1 MLAFKKYTNLIH
13 YHVNRRNLTKADKIV
28 QSSLKRLK
36 WVMTN
41 SNATLLNEQAQQ
53 QVERDS

>member
-1 MLAFKKYTNLIH
+1 MLAFKKYTNLIQ

-28 QSSLKRLK
+28 QNSLKRLK